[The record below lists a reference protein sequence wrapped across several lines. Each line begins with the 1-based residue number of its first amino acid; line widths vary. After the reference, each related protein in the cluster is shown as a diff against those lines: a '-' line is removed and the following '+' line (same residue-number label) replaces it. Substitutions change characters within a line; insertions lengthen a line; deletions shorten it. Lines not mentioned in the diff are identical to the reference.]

1 MARRNSYPGGKWY
14 QRPDQ
19 AYARTTGWPT
29 RYYQRKVTGSIVA
42 ALSGLNTTSD
52 DFAKLEGESP
62 YLWNAR
68 LNGTEEKRK
77 RAQSMSRMGQEFL
90 CLPKGVE
97 NEVIPEAG
105 DIRIAI
111 SENHDIRWKM
121 KVEGKTTR
129 LGFRFSFDEAPAD
142 DNHGHFIVIVRRD
155 DDNLTEICRGV
166 RSIKKLYEDWQKD
179 NNTIEWF
186 RLITVPNGDFYIQLS
201 IVDDMDDEGNP
212 NDFTLYLNSN
222 GVANHEYADHKLPN
236 LDKALRE
243 EDYVWQK
250 GVSRP
255 VVCYATTTAKT
266 FPVWLQNGYFSRGT
280 ERWVPLGAIING
292 EKKIF
297 AQKYADIDYQT
308 GGYKIVTAET
318 AGEMRELIP
327 ASKINQKAAQV
338 RMTQAG
344 NHLYFVDGYSKLQ
357 KINLDDWT
365 VKDAKPDLSQV
376 DTFGF
381 TPNMYYYASTII
393 IAPKDNP
400 HFQKAKHDFQ
410 AGDTFNQNDWEQLDD
425 GSSITAWPGAS
436 LIYFLNNRLFLSGFR
451 NATVGE
457 GTPKAEPNLV
467 IMSSI
472 DSVMPRYDMF
482 NRSIEFFYVKDVSPS
497 QSSTSPVTAFSNIG
511 DYLVI
516 FTADGLVL
524 ENVQA
529 AVEFAG
535 ISQSVPEGSQF
546 GVIKQ
551 EHVALGRNNIY
562 FLSPSMGVMRTAG
575 ATATSISGPVDS
587 EIQKMISDEHKL
599 ENISLVLTQDIL
611 RLYYNDEE
619 EENTKALIDYVS
631 IAAHKSY
638 WYRDDHTPVMSGYI
652 DSGYNVSIASHSQ
665 YPCLFFIE
673 ESLHDFDCA
682 ILYEYYTK
690 YIATPDRLD
699 HCIVRRIHVTTLQ
712 TFQSSVFIGLDYDH
726 NNHPIVWRKFIT
738 PTEPGNFAPE
748 DIFGDDQE
756 SGATNLD
763 IRILTDDTR
772 FVQLRLK
779 QYCYD
784 FQAEI
789 LMLGFEYGNRTVL

>member
-1 MARRNSYPGGKWY
+1 MARRNSYQGDKWY

-19 AYARTTGWPT
+19 AYARTTKWPT
-29 RYYQRKVTGSIVA
+29 RYYQRKTTGSMAV

-52 DFAKLEGESP
+52 DFAKRQGESP

-77 RAQSMSRMGQEFL
+77 RAQSMSRMGQQFFCMPDGIETTST
-90 CLPKGVE
+90 PD
-97 NEVIPEAG
+97 AG
-105 DIRIAI
+105 DINLAI
-111 SENHDIRWKM
+111 RENHDIRWLQKSS
-121 KVEGKTTR
+121 GKTTR
-129 LGFRFSFDEAPAD
+129 IGFRFSFDEAPAS
-142 DNHGHFIVIVRRD
+142 DNHAHFVAIIRKTD
-155 DDNLTEICRGV
+155 ANKTEICRCV
-166 RSIKKLYEDWQKD
+166 RSIQTLYSNWQSNK
-179 NNTIEWF
+179 NTIEWF
-186 RLITVPNGDFYIQLS
+186 RLITVPKGNFYIQLS
-201 IVDDMDDEGNP
+201 LVDDMDNEGNP
-212 NDFTLYLNSN
+212 NDYTLYLNSD
-222 GVANHEYADHKLPN
+222 GSANHEYADHELPN
-236 LDKALRE
+236 LDEALRE
-243 EDYVWQK
+243 EDYKWEK
-250 GVSRP
+250 GISRP
-255 VVCYATTTAKT
+255 VICRSSTSAKT
-266 FPVWLQNGYFSRGT
+266 FPVWLQNGYFSRGG
-280 ERWVPLGAIING
+280 ERWAVLGAIIDG
-292 EKKIF
+292 EKRIF

-308 GGYKIVTAET
+308 GGYARVDTPST
-318 AGEMRELIP
+318 SMREIIP
-327 ASKINQKAAQV
+327 ANKINQNATQI

-344 NHLYFVDGYSKLQ
+344 NHLYFVDGYSALQ

-365 VKDAKPDLSQV
+365 VSDAKPDLTQV

-393 IAPKDNP
+393 IHNN
-400 HFQKAKHDFQ
+400 HFQKAKQDFQ
-410 AGDTFNQNDWEQLDD
+410 AGDTFDQENWEELDD

-451 NATVGE
+451 NATVGV

-482 NRSIEFFYVKDVSPS
+482 NRSIEFFYIPDVAAS
-497 QSSTSPVTAFSNIG
+497 QSSSAPVTAFSNIG
-511 DYLVI
+511 DYLAI
-516 FTADGLVL
+516 FTTNGLVL
-524 ENVQA
+524 EQVQA

-562 FLSPSMGVMRTAG
+562 FLNPSMGVMRTAG
-575 ATATSISGPVDS
+575 ATATVISGPVDS
-587 EIQKMISDEHKL
+587 EIQKLVSDENAL
-599 ENISLVLTQDIL
+599 ENVSLVLTQDIL
-611 RLYYNDEE
+611 RVYYNDEE

-631 IAAHKSY
+631 IPAHKSY
-638 WYRDDHTPVMSGYI
+638 WFRDNRTPVAYGMI
-652 DSGYNVSIASHSQ
+652 DSGYNISTVAHSQ
-665 YPCLFFIE
+665 YPCLFYIE
-673 ESLHDFDCA
+673 ESLQDFDCA

-690 YIATPDRLD
+690 YVSTPDRLD

-726 NNHPIVWRKFIT
+726 NNRPIVWRKFIT
-738 PTEPGNFAPE
+738 PTTPGTFAPE

-789 LMLGFEYGNRTVL
+789 LMMGFEYGNRTVL

>member
-1 MARRNSYPGGKWY
+1 MARRNSYQGDKWY
-14 QRPDQ
+14 MRPDQ
-19 AYARTTGWPT
+19 AYARTSGWPT
-29 RYYQRKVTGSIVA
+29 RYYQRKQTGSMVA

-52 DFAKLEGESP
+52 DFAKREGESP

-77 RAQSMSRMGQEFL
+77 RAQSMSRMGQKFL
-90 CLPKGVE
+90 AIPEGTE
-97 NEVIPEAG
+97 DTVIPEAG
-105 DIRIAI
+105 DIKVAI
-111 SENHDIRWKM
+111 KENHDIRWLQKA
-121 KVEGKTTR
+121 EGKTTR
-129 LGFRFSFDEAPAD
+129 LGFRFYFDEAPAE
-142 DNHGHFIVIVRRD
+142 DNHAHFIAIVRKND
-155 DDNLTEICRGV
+155 ANKTELCRAV
-166 RSIKKLYEDWQKD
+166 RSLQAIYANWEAD

-186 RLITVPNGDFYIQLS
+186 RLIKVPKGDFYIQLS
-201 IVDDMDDEGNP
+201 LVDDMDDDGNP

-222 GVANHEYADHKLPN
+222 GAANHEYADHKLPN

-255 VVCYATTTAKT
+255 VVAYSTTTAKT
-266 FPVWLQNGYFSRGT
+266 FPVWIQNGYFSRGN
-280 ERWVPLGAIING
+280 ERWVPVGAIVNG
-292 EKKIF
+292 EKRIY

-308 GGYKIVTAET
+308 GGYTKVEEPTEA
-318 AGEMRELIP
+318 MRLLIP
-327 ASKINQKAAQV
+327 TGNINADAKQV
-338 RMTQAG
+338 RMAQAG
-344 NHLYFVDGYSKLQ
+344 NHLYFVDGYSALQ
-357 KINLDDWT
+357 KVNLDDWT
-365 VKDAKPDLSQV
+365 VSNAAPDMSQV

-381 TPNMYYYASTII
+381 IPNHYYYASTII
-393 IAPKDNP
+393 IHNN
-400 HFQKAKHDFQ
+400 HFQKAKHDFE
-410 AGDTFNQNDWEQLDD
+410 AGDSFNQENWDELDN

-457 GTPKAEPNLV
+457 GTPRAEPNLV

-482 NRSIEFFYVKDVSPS
+482 NRSIEFFYVKDVSPT
-497 QSSTSPVTAFSNIG
+497 QSSTSPVTAFTNIG
-511 DYLVI
+511 DYLGI
-516 FTADGLVL
+516 FTADGFVL
-524 ENVQA
+524 EQVQA
-529 AVEFAG
+529 AVEFGG
-535 ISQSVPEGSQF
+535 ISQSTPEGSQY

-551 EHVALGRNNIY
+551 EHVVLGRNNVY
-562 FLSPSMGVMRTAG
+562 FLNPSMGVMRTAG
-575 ATATSISGPVDS
+575 ATATVISGPIDS
-587 EIQKMISDEHKL
+587 EIQKMVSDEHKL

-611 RLYYNDEE
+611 RVYYNDEE

-631 IAAHKSY
+631 IPAHKSY
-638 WYRDDHTPVMSGYI
+638 WYRDNNTPVAYGLS
-652 DSGYNVSIASHSQ
+652 DAGYNINMAVHSQ
-665 YPCLFFIE
+665 YPCLFYIE
-673 ESLHDFDCA
+673 DSLHDFDCA

-690 YIATPDRLD
+690 YISTPDRLD

-763 IRILTDDTR
+763 IRILTTDTR

-789 LMLGFEYGNRTVL
+789 LMVGFEYGNRTVL

>member
-1 MARRNSYPGGKWY
+1 MARRDSYHGDKWY
-14 QRPDQ
+14 NRPDQ
-19 AYARTTGWPT
+19 AYARTTKWPT
-29 RYYQRKVTGSIVA
+29 RYYQRKQTGSMMV

-52 DFAKLEGESP
+52 DFAKRQGESP

-77 RAQSMSRMGQEFL
+77 RAQSMSRMGQEFI
-90 CLPKGVE
+90 CLPEGVE
-97 NEVIPEAG
+97 NTVAPSAG
-105 DIRIAI
+105 DIKVAI
-111 SENHDIRWKM
+111 KENHDIRWLQKA
-121 KVEGKTTR
+121 EGKTTR
-129 LGFRFSFDEAPAD
+129 LGFRFDFDEAPAE
-142 DNHGHFIVIVRRD
+142 DNHAHFVAIIRKND
-155 DDNLTEICRGV
+155 AMKTELCRAV
-166 RSIKKLYEDWQKD
+166 RSVQKLYTDWK
-179 NNTIEWF
+179 NNRNSIEWF
-186 RLITVPNGDFYIQLS
+186 RLINVPKGDFYIQLS
-201 IVDDMDDEGNP
+201 LVDDMDSDGNP
-212 NDFTLYLNSN
+212 NDFTLYLNST
-222 GVANHEYADHKLPN
+222 GAANHEYADHKLPN
-236 LDKALRE
+236 LDEALRE
-243 EDYVWQK
+243 EDYIWEK

-255 VVCYATTTAKT
+255 VVAYSTTTAKT

-308 GGYKIVTAET
+308 GGYQQVHTPTTA
-318 AGEMRELIP
+318 MRELIP
-327 ASKINQKAAQV
+327 ASRINQNAKQV

-344 NHLYFVDGYSKLQ
+344 KFLYFVDGYSNLQ
-357 KINLDDWT
+357 KIDLETWT
-365 VKDAKPDLSQV
+365 IVDARPNMNDV

-381 TPNMYYYASTII
+381 TKNHYYYTSTII
-393 IAPKDNP
+393 IANG
-400 HFQKAKHDFQ
+400 HFQKAKRDFQ
-410 AGDTFNQNDWEQLDD
+410 AGDAFNQDDWDELDD
-425 GSSITAWPGAS
+425 GSTITAWPGAS

-482 NRSIEFFYVKDVSPS
+482 NRSVEFFYVKDVSPT
-497 QSSTSPVTAFSNIG
+497 QSSTSPVTAFTNIG
-511 DYLVI
+511 DYLGI
-516 FTADGLVL
+516 FTADGFVL

-529 AVEFAG
+529 AVEFGG
-535 ISQSVPEGSQF
+535 ISQSTPEGSQY

-551 EHVALGRNNIY
+551 EHVVLGRNNVY
-562 FLSPSMGVMRTAG
+562 FLNPSMGVMRTAG
-575 ATATSISGPVDS
+575 ATATVISSPIDS
-587 EIQKMISDEHKL
+587 EIQRLVSDEHKL
-599 ENISLVLTQDIL
+599 ENVTLVLTQDVL
-611 RLYYNDEE
+611 RVYYNDED

-631 IAAHKSY
+631 IPAHKSY
-638 WYRDDHTPVMSGYI
+638 WYRDNNVPVAYGFS
-652 DSGYNVSIASHSQ
+652 DAGYNIGMAAHSQ
-665 YPCLFFIE
+665 YPCLFYLE

-690 YIATPDRLD
+690 YVSTPDRLD

-738 PTEPGNFAPE
+738 PTIPGSFAPE

-763 IRILTDDTR
+763 IRILTTDTR

-789 LMLGFEYGNRTVL
+789 LMVGFEYGNRTVL

>member
-1 MARRNSYPGGKWY
+1 MARRNSYQGDKWY
-14 QRPDQ
+14 MRPDS
-19 AYARTTGWPT
+19 AYARTSGWPT
-29 RYYQRKVTGSIVA
+29 RYYQRKQTGSMVA

-52 DFAKLEGESP
+52 DFAKREGESP

-77 RAQSMSRMGQEFL
+77 RAQSMSRMGQEFI
-90 CLPKGVE
+90 CLPDGIE
-97 NEVIPEAG
+97 NTVTPTAG
-105 DIRIAI
+105 DIKVAI
-111 SENHDIRWKM
+111 KENHDIRWLQKA
-121 KVEGKTTR
+121 EGKTTR
-129 LGFRFSFDEAPAD
+129 LGFRFTFDEAPDD
-142 DNHGHFIVIVRRD
+142 DNHAHFVAIIRRND
-155 DDNLTEICRGV
+155 ANKTEICRAV
-166 RSIKKLYEDWQKD
+166 RSLQTIYANWEAD

-186 RLITVPNGDFYIQLS
+186 RLIKVPKGDFYIQLS
-201 IVDDMDDEGNP
+201 LVDDMDNDGNP

-222 GVANHEYADHKLPN
+222 GAANHEYADHKLPN

-255 VVCYATTTAKT
+255 VVAYSSTTAKT

-280 ERWVPLGAIING
+280 ERWVPLGAIVNG

-308 GGYKIVTAET
+308 GGYTKVKEPTEA
-318 AGEMRELIP
+318 MRVLIP
-327 ASKINQKAAQV
+327 TGNINANAKQV

-344 NHLYFVDGYSKLQ
+344 NHLYFVDGYSALQ
-357 KINLDDWT
+357 KVNLDNWA
-365 VKDAKPDLSQV
+365 VSNAAPDMTQV

-381 TPNMYYYASTII
+381 TPNHYYYTSTII
-393 IAPKDNP
+393 IANG
-400 HFQKAKHDFQ
+400 HFQKAKQDFQ
-410 AGDTFNQNDWEQLDD
+410 AGDVFNPDDWDELDD

-482 NRSIEFFYVKDVSPS
+482 NRSVEFFYVKDVSPT
-497 QSSTSPVTAFSNIG
+497 QSSTSPVTAFTNIG
-511 DYLVI
+511 DYLGI
-516 FTADGLVL
+516 FTADGFVL
-524 ENVQA
+524 EQVQA

-535 ISQSVPEGSQF
+535 IAQTVPEGSQY

-551 EHVALGRNNIY
+551 EHVVLGRNNVY
-562 FLSPSMGVMRTAG
+562 FLNPSMGVMRTAG
-575 ATATSISGPVDS
+575 ATATVISGPVDS
-587 EIQKMISDEHKL
+587 EIQKMVADEHKL

-611 RLYYNDEE
+611 RVYYNDEE

-631 IAAHKSY
+631 IPAHKSY
-638 WYRDDHTPVMSGYI
+638 WYRDNNVPVAYGFS
-652 DSGYNVSIASHSQ
+652 DAGYNINMAAHSQ
-665 YPCLFFIE
+665 YPCLFYLE
-673 ESLHDFDCA
+673 DSLTDFDCA

-738 PTEPGNFAPE
+738 PTAPGNFAPE

-763 IRILTDDTR
+763 IRILTTDTR

-789 LMLGFEYGNRTVL
+789 LMVGFEYGNRTVL

>member
-1 MARRNSYPGGKWY
+1 MTRRNSYAGDKWY
-14 QRPDQ
+14 QRPGQ
-19 AYARTTGWPT
+19 AYARSSGWPT
-29 RYYQRKVTGSIVA
+29 RYYQRKQTGSMMV
-42 ALSGLNTTSD
+42 ALSGLNTTAD
-52 DFAKLEGESP
+52 DFAKRQGESP

-77 RAQSMSRMGQEFL
+77 RAQSMSRMGQQFFCMPDGIETTST
-90 CLPKGVE
+90 PS
-97 NEVIPEAG
+97 AG
-105 DIRIAI
+105 DIKLAI
-111 SENHDIRWKM
+111 RENHDIRWLQKSS
-121 KVEGKTTR
+121 GKTTR
-129 LGFRFSFDEAPAD
+129 IGFRFSFDKAPAS
-142 DNHGHFIVIVRRD
+142 DNHAHFVAIIRKTDV
-155 DDNLTEICRGV
+155 NKTEICRCV
-166 RSIKKLYEDWQKD
+166 RSVQTLYSNWKR
-179 NNTIEWF
+179 NKNTIEWF
-186 RLITVPNGDFYIQLS
+186 RLITVPKGNFYIQLS
-201 IVDDMDDEGNP
+201 LVDDMDNEGNP
-212 NDFTLYLNSN
+212 NDYTLYVNSD
-222 GVANHEYADHKLPN
+222 GSANHEYADHELPN
-236 LDKALRE
+236 LDAALRE
-243 EDYVWQK
+243 EDYKWEK

-255 VVCYATTTAKT
+255 VICRSSTSAKT
-266 FPVWLQNGYFSRGT
+266 FPVWLQNGYFSRGA
-280 ERWVPLGAIING
+280 ERWAVLGAIING
-292 EKKIF
+292 EKRIF
-297 AQKYADIDYQT
+297 AQKYVDIDYQT
-308 GGYKIVTAET
+308 GGYARVETPGTA
-318 AGEMRELIP
+318 MREIIP
-327 ASKINQKAAQV
+327 ANKIDQRATQI

-344 NHLYFVDGYSKLQ
+344 NHLYFVDGYSALQ
-357 KINLDDWT
+357 RVNLDDWT
-365 VKDAKPDLSQV
+365 VTDAKPDLNQV

-393 IAPKDNP
+393 IHNN

-410 AGDTFNQNDWEQLDD
+410 AGDTFDQENWDELDD

-472 DSVMPRYDMF
+472 DSVMPRYEMF
-482 NRSIEFFYVKDVSPS
+482 NRSVEFFYVPDVAPS
-497 QSSTSPVTAFSNIG
+497 RSSSAPVTAFANVG
-511 DYLVI
+511 DYLAI
-516 FTADGLVL
+516 FTTNGLVM
-524 ENVQA
+524 EAVQA

-535 ISQSVPEGSQF
+535 ITQSVPEGSQF

-562 FLSPSMGVMRTAG
+562 FLNPSMGVMRTAG
-575 ATATSISGPVDS
+575 ATAAVISSPVDS
-587 EIQKMISDEHKL
+587 EIQKMISDEHAL

-611 RLYYNDEE
+611 RVYYNDEE

-631 IAAHKSY
+631 IPAHKSY
-638 WYRDDHTPVMSGYI
+638 WFRDNHTPVAYGMI
-652 DSGYNVSIASHSQ
+652 DSGYNISTVAHSQ
-665 YPCLFFIE
+665 YPCLFYIE
-673 ESLHDFDCA
+673 ESLQDFDCA

-690 YIATPDRLD
+690 YVSTPDRLD

-712 TFQSSVFIGLDYDH
+712 TFQSSVFVGLDYDH
-726 NNHPIVWRKFIT
+726 NNRPIVWRKFIT
-738 PTEPGNFAPE
+738 PTTPGNFAPE

>member
-1 MARRNSYPGGKWY
+1 
-14 QRPDQ
+14 
-19 AYARTTGWPT
+19 
-29 RYYQRKVTGSIVA
+29 
-42 ALSGLNTTSD
+42 
-52 DFAKLEGESP
+52 
-62 YLWNAR
+62 
-68 LNGTEEKRK
+68 
-77 RAQSMSRMGQEFL
+77 
-90 CLPKGVE
+90 
-97 NEVIPEAG
+97 
-105 DIRIAI
+105 
-111 SENHDIRWKM
+111 
-121 KVEGKTTR
+121 
-129 LGFRFSFDEAPAD
+129 
-142 DNHGHFIVIVRRD
+142 
-155 DDNLTEICRGV
+155 
-166 RSIKKLYEDWQKD
+166 
-179 NNTIEWF
+179 
-186 RLITVPNGDFYIQLS
+186 
-201 IVDDMDDEGNP
+201 
-212 NDFTLYLNSN
+212 
-222 GVANHEYADHKLPN
+222 
-236 LDKALRE
+236 
-243 EDYVWQK
+243 
-250 GVSRP
+250 
-255 VVCYATTTAKT
+255 
-266 FPVWLQNGYFSRGT
+266 
-280 ERWVPLGAIING
+280 
-292 EKKIF
+292 
-297 AQKYADIDYQT
+297 
-308 GGYKIVTAET
+308 
-318 AGEMRELIP
+318 
-327 ASKINQKAAQV
+327 
-338 RMTQAG
+338 MTQAG

-381 TPNMYYYASTII
+381 TPNMYYYANTII
-393 IAPKDNP
+393 IHNN
-400 HFQKAKHDFQ
+400 HFQKAKQDFQ
-410 AGDTFNQNDWEQLDD
+410 AGDTFNQNDWNQLDD